1 MKKDGGACS
10 LIQRGQ
16 ASPARSHLTAF
27 PLSRGMAVF
36 LLGMMANVGN
46 TVGSGIKRHK
56 KRDSD
61 II

>member
-1 MKKDGGACS
+1 
-10 LIQRGQ
+10 
-16 ASPARSHLTAF
+16 
-27 PLSRGMAVF
+27 MAVF